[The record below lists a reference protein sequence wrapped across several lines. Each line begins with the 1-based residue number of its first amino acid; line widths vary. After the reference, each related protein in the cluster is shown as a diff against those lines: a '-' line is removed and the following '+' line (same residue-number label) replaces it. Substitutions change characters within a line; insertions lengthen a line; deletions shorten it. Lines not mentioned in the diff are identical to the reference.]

1 MKQGGGRDA
10 SARSPSMETMNVSL
24 PTVFISHGSP
34 MHAVE
39 AGRAGDAWSALGRRL
54 ERPKA
59 VLVASAHWETE
70 LPMLGTSRQPE
81 TIHDFGGFPPAL
93 YRIRYAAPGA
103 PEIAARAAELL
114 KNAGV
119 TASSNGCRGLDHGA
133 WVPLLKLFP
142 QADVPVSQISIQPSL
157 DAAHHLR
164 VGEALAPLVDD
175 GVLVLASGHMTH
187 NLREWIAEARQ
198 RGSMSVHESE
208 PETYV
213 REFTG
218 WVDDALERDDREALE
233 RWAERAPHASRAH
246 PTPEHFL
253 PLMIA
258 VGAAGIAPRVE
269 HIDAGVDSGVLAM
282 DAYLFWPRKSE
293 SKTSR

>member
-1 MKQGGGRDA
+1 
-10 SARSPSMETMNVSL
+10 MNVSL

-39 AGRAGDAWSALGRRL
+39 AGRAGDAWSALGHRL
-54 ERPKA
+54 ERPTA

-70 LPMLGTSRQPE
+70 LPMVGTSREPE

-103 PEIAARAAELL
+103 PAVATRAAELL
-114 KNAGV
+114 KSAGV
-119 TASSNGCRGLDHGA
+119 ASTTNGCRGLDHGA
-133 WVPLLKLFP
+133 WVPLLRLFP
-142 QADVPVSQISIQPSL
+142 EADVPVAQISIQPSL

-164 VGEALAPLVDD
+164 VGAALAPLIDD

-187 NLREWIAEARQ
+187 NLREWIADARR
-198 RGSMSVHESE
+198 RGSMTIDDRE
-208 PETYV
+208 PEAYV
-213 REFTG
+213 RAFTA
-218 WVDDALERDDREALE
+218 WVDDALQRDDRPALA
-233 RWAERAPHASRAH
+233 RWAELAPHALRAH

-258 VGAAGIAPRVE
+258 LGAAGSAPRVE
-269 HIDAGVDSGVLAM
+269 RIDAGVDSGVLAM
-282 DAYLFWPRKSE
+282 DAYLFWPRRSAA
-293 SKTSR
+293 

>member
-1 MKQGGGRDA
+1 
-10 SARSPSMETMNVSL
+10 MNVSL

-39 AGRAGDAWSALGRRL
+39 AGRAGDVWSALGRRL
-54 ERPKA
+54 ERPRA

-93 YRIRYAAPGA
+93 YRIRYPAPGA
-103 PEIAARAAELL
+103 PEMAARATELL

-119 TASSNGCRGLDHGA
+119 SASSNGCRGLDHGA

-142 QADVPVSQISIQPSL
+142 QADIPVSQISIQPSL

-164 VGEALAPLVDD
+164 VGEALAPLVDE
-175 GVLVLASGHMTH
+175 GVLILASGHMTH

-198 RGSMSVHESE
+198 RGSMSIHESE
-208 PETYV
+208 PEAYV

-218 WVDDALERDDREALE
+218 WVDDALERDDRAALA
-233 RWAERAPHASRAH
+233 RWAERAPHALRAH

-258 VGAAGIAPRVE
+258 VGAAGVTPRVE
-269 HIDAGVDSGVLAM
+269 HIEAGVDSGVLAM
-282 DAYLFWPRKSE
+282 DAYLFWPRKSPQ
-293 SKTSR
+293 